1 MYRLVAKAVTPRR
14 REISGGDAL
23 TGNTRSH
30 SEHDGKDVSGRWYY
44 AGDGMEEQVAA
55 GISLNNIPCKRVI
68 IYSTL
73 KTAYRRSK
81 DIIRKSRGMQNRRDR
96 RQACLPGWIKGLYD
110 DDTSEMKRSG
120 IEQKSRR
127 ISRDLQKREKIN
139 FIENSLQREAMLTK
153 LKRAESTLR

>member
-1 MYRLVAKAVTPRR
+1 MTK
-14 REISGGDAL
+14 EISGGDAL

-55 GISLNNIPCKRVI
+55 GMSLDTIPRERVI

-81 DIIRKSRGMQNRRDR
+81 DIK
-96 RQACLPGWIKGLYD
+96 
-110 DDTSEMKRSG
+110 E
-120 IEQKSRR
+120 
-127 ISRDLQKREKIN
+127 REKFSISQEVLCKEDN
-139 FIENSLQREAMLTK
+139 ALK
-153 LKRAESTLR
+153 KKRAESTLR

>member
-1 MYRLVAKAVTPRR
+1 MYRLVAKAVTLRR

-23 TGNTRSH
+23 TGHTRSH

-55 GISLNNIPCKRVI
+55 GISPLIISRVSRVI

-81 DIIRKSRGMQNRRDR
+81 DIIRKSRGMQDRRDR
-96 RQACLPGWIKGLYD
+96 RQACLSAWIEGLND

-120 IEQKSRR
+120 IEPGASAFQEIFK
-127 ISRDLQKREKIN
+127 KRKLIQ
-139 FIENSLQREAMLTK
+139 FHQSLQREKAMRIK
-153 LKRAESTLR
+153 GP